1 MGSYR
6 KGKQKRSS
14 NSRSKSRSRSK
25 SGKKRVSV
33 HDVRNQT
40 ERLHRQSSAQENLVS
55 FRPQNMVTTLA
66 KGQKRHKRSGSRSAH
81 DAESSRK
88 CIQVFGQLS
97 KSIKDPKPK
106 HYEKNTVSFVSK
118 FTGEQKSECDSVS
131 QAFRKMRSLGGH
143 SEFLKQPSLSTK
155 KAHQKLLV
163 K

>member
-55 FRPQNMVTTLA
+55 IPISTLRPQNMVTTLA

-143 SEFLKQPSLSTK
+143 SEFLK
-155 KAHQKLLV
+155 
-163 K
+163 

>member
-66 KGQKRHKRSGSRSAH
+66 KG
-81 DAESSRK
+81 
-88 CIQVFGQLS
+88 
-97 KSIKDPKPK
+97 
-106 HYEKNTVSFVSK
+106 
-118 FTGEQKSECDSVS
+118 
-131 QAFRKMRSLGGH
+131 
-143 SEFLKQPSLSTK
+143 
-155 KAHQKLLV
+155 
-163 K
+163 